1 MAKECKLQNNVYIY
15 CGEKIKYHS
24 SLCPNKFGITK
35 KFGTERNGKVEKI
48 TPQKHNLVA
57 VRKKLVMQPRL
68 ATVYNPEILH
78 SEEARILMDTGSQ
91 EAYITKQETYN

>member
-1 MAKECKLQNNVYIY
+1 M
-15 CGEKIKYHS
+15 
-24 SLCPNKFGITK
+24 K

-57 VRKKLVMQPRL
+57 VRKKLVMPPRL

-78 SEEARILMDTGSQ
+78 SEETRILMDTGSQ
-91 EAYITKQETYN
+91 EAYITKQETYNWNLIKQKNSQLKRSEIRSQKR